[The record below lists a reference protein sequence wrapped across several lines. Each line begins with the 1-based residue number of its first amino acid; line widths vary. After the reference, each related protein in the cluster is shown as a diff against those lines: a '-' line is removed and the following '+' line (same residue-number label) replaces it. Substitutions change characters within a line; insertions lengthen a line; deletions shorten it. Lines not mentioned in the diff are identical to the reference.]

1 MLMGGVE
8 LACSPSQRLKKLG
21 ASNHR
26 TVHRTMKA
34 VAVAVLWDK
43 TEENKIKPIILID
56 YSCEDFVEGLAEHK
70 IAGLRRQY
78 CYEI

>member
-1 MLMGGVE
+1 
-8 LACSPSQRLKKLG
+8 
-21 ASNHR
+21 
-26 TVHRTMKA
+26 MKA